1 MLLSQHS
8 RDVPLLSHPS
18 RHPPPPQI
26 EVSDPAYKMLTQPSV
41 LQLAL
46 TAGNDDVTKVLLS
59 YFESPMAVRLDE
71 LFEDKRECFGGF

>member
-1 MLLSQHS
+1 
-8 RDVPLLSHPS
+8 
-18 RHPPPPQI
+18 
-26 EVSDPAYKMLTQPSV
+26 MLTQPSV